1 MYSILMAIVFIGM
14 FILGLFLGSFLLVVV
29 DRSVRGETFVT
40 GRSRCE
46 HCGHT
51 LTPTEL
57 IPIVSWV
64 LQKGKT
70 RCCGKFLSWRYPLA
84 EIFVGI
90 GSALVVYTSLLPVI
104 SGTTIIQAILH
115 LLVFWTLS
123 VLFFSDLFY
132 QVMSFPILLIGVF
145 ISVLM
150 PLLSGFLLHHIT
162 GTFFL
167 PNIASAIG
175 SFLFFFLLWLFSK
188 GKAMG
193 DGDMYLG
200 AIVGFLLGFPGT
212 VVALYTAFLTGA
224 LVGVILIV
232 ARKKTLK
239 AKVAF
244 GPFLLFGLVIASIW
258 TQPILS
264 IFGF

>member
-1 MYSILMAIVFIGM
+1 MIIAIVFTGI
-14 FILGLFLGSFLLVVV
+14 FGLFLGSFILVVV

-51 LTPTEL
+51 LTPIEL
-57 IPIVSWV
+57 IPIISWL

-70 RCCGKFLSWRYPLA
+70 RCCGTPLSWRYPVVELC
-84 EIFVGI
+84 I
-90 GSALVVYTSLLPVI
+90 GTGTALVVYSSLL
-104 SGTTIIQAILH
+104 SGLTTPTIGITLLH

-123 VLFFSDLFY
+123 ILFFSDLFY
-132 QVMSFPILLIGVF
+132 QVMSFPILLIG
-145 ISVLM
+145 IVLSIAT
-150 PLLSGFLLHHIT
+150 LVVSGFLVQQVMVS
-162 GTFFL
+162 FFL
-167 PNIASAIG
+167 PYLASAIG
-175 SFLFFFLLWLFSK
+175 AFLFFFLLWFFSK

-193 DGDMYLG
+193 DGDMYIG
-200 AIVGFLLGFPGT
+200 AIIGILLGFPKT
-212 VVALYTAFLTGA
+212 IVAIYIAFLTGA
-224 LVGVILIV
+224 VVGVILIL

-244 GPFLLFGLVIASIW
+244 GPFLLFGLVVANLW

-264 IFGF
+264 ILGF